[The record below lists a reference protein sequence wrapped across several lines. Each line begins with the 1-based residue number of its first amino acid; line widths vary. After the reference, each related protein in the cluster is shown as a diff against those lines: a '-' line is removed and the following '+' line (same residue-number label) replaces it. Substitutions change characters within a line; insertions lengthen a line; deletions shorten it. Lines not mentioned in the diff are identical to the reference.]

1 MTPPPEVSAELEE
14 FLRAEIGLPVKLIIK
29 PSSSL
34 EDDLGVTGDD
44 ASRLINTFAT
54 RFNVQPGDFEFLR
67 YFHMEGFSVW
77 PFSLVTRLLLKL
89 RGVKDYASKEPI
101 TAGMLQYAIE
111 LGMWDSQRIAE
122 AQSAAPNE

>member
-29 PSSSL
+29 SSSSL

-44 ASRLINTFAT
+44 ASKLINTFAT

-67 YFHMEGFSVW
+67 CFHMEGFSVW
-77 PFSLVTRLLLKL
+77 PISLVTRLLL
-89 RGVKDYASKEPI
+89 RRVG
-101 TAGMLQYAIE
+101 
-111 LGMWDSQRIAE
+111 
-122 AQSAAPNE
+122 